1 MVKAASKQANK
12 PNKIAR
18 REDRKIKTKEKQSAL
33 AYD

>member
-18 REDRKIKTKEKQSAL
+18 REDRKRKMKEKKSAL
-33 AYD
+33 ACD